1 MKTRPSSR
9 RVATLVVIAT
19 LTAIAAGPAAAE
31 SDCFSG
37 RDCCVVGMSLDMPR
51 RYAVGCDGAAQTASA
66 AASMS
71 GYPIVVFG
79 PTTWERCGA
88 WMNRAGMPGWA
99 QYAAVPLEGAA
110 KPPPADRSCFLGKTC
125 CWVGSTSDNPPRYAI
140 AYDGNAGRGDHA
152 LMQHGYR
159 HIAFGPESAEACHA
173 WWNANVA
180 ARGLGQPF
188 PNVAGAVPVDPGV
201 FRALPPAGPSGPQGP
216 RAAGGG
222 GSRASGIPAAL
233 TPNAWVRVAPHVGSL
248 AAGSQGLMVQGGAWT
263 NGRLKDGRMDGN
275 RVNSGERFNLGSGG
289 DVYMAFVANGGG
301 QYMGFYP
308 RLVAGVSVP
317 HMSTHHS
324 WAGSVVVPDGAVLF
338 GHLRVEPGG
347 RYALGIAR
355 GAYDDR
361 GGQVL
366 LRASGQLANTTAPL
380 ELQFADNYAG
390 TGASMLIKEAWIYT
404 AGSAG
409 ASMGAARPG
418 AATCG
423 SDAECPGSVCLLGVC
438 APRMGPNMQP
448 H

>member
-1 MKTRPSSR
+1 
-9 RVATLVVIAT
+9 
-19 LTAIAAGPAAAE
+19 
-31 SDCFSG
+31 
-37 RDCCVVGMSLDMPR
+37 
-51 RYAVGCDGAAQTASA
+51 
-66 AASMS
+66 
-71 GYPIVVFG
+71 
-79 PTTWERCGA
+79 
-88 WMNRAGMPGWA
+88 
-99 QYAAVPLEGAA
+99 
-110 KPPPADRSCFLGKTC
+110 
-125 CWVGSTSDNPPRYAI
+125 
-140 AYDGNAGRGDHA
+140 
-152 LMQHGYR
+152 
-159 HIAFGPESAEACHA
+159 
-173 WWNANVA
+173 
-180 ARGLGQPF
+180 
-188 PNVAGAVPVDPGV
+188 
-201 FRALPPAGPSGPQGP
+201 
-216 RAAGGG
+216 
-222 GSRASGIPAAL
+222 
-233 TPNAWVRVAPHVGSL
+233 
-248 AAGSQGLMVQGGAWT
+248 
-263 NGRLKDGRMDGN
+263 
-275 RVNSGERFNLGSGG
+275 
-289 DVYMAFVANGGG
+289 MAFVANGGG

-418 AATCG
+418 AAPCG